1 MLVEDGNLAEKVWEA
16 DHADPVDRAA
26 GEDENQDAAR
36 QAVEEQGEPSSPPQ
50 PEEEVPAV
58 EPIRVAP
65 LAVVPPAANAGQPSK
80 ARKRTTAQ
88 LEAAVKKQRRLQKQV
103 PEAAG

>member
-50 PEEEVPAV
+50 PEEEVAVV
-58 EPIRVAP
+58 EPLLVAP
-65 LAVVPPAANAGQPSK
+65 LAVAPPAADAGQL
-80 ARKRTTAQ
+80 ARTRKRTTA
-88 LEAAVKKQRRLQKQV
+88 
-103 PEAAG
+103 